1 MNLSAEIAYNLRV
14 LGLAPGA
21 TPADVRS
28 AFRRL
33 ARTCHPDVAGGQGAY
48 RFQEITGAYTF
59 LKGLTAEEL
68 RRFPSAGPER
78 PSESDGSHWPDL
90 FAWYR
95 RRAERAEAEA
105 EAAREAERREEER
118 RARVRDER
126 IDRVFARYEEALSER
141 LARMEGAADRLQVRD
156 IVSRLG
162 SSVLAVRHLVLGSL
176 GSLADRDEVLQA
188 IGEVLCRWEVDD
200 RTARLV
206 AGLPLSA
213 GSRRRL
219 AEGLVRR
226 ADALPDCLIS
236 ALLGLRMGKRP
247 DPDLMDRYLGRVAP
261 SGVAL
266 ILRYWPEGV
275 APSNGALLHLIHQDD
290 DRVLVPLLC
299 AMKQRFPAAALRFRA
314 RLTVLLEHPAP
325 TVRVWS
331 RALLPRPDGVQ

>member
-1 MNLSAEIAYNLRV
+1 MNLSSEIAYNLRV

-68 RRFPSAGPER
+68 RRLPSAGPER
-78 PSESDGSHWPDL
+78 PSEGSHWPDL

-95 RRAERAEAEA
+95 RRAERVEAEA

-176 GSLADRDEVLQA
+176 GSLASRDEVLQA

-247 DPDLMDRYLGRVAP
+247 DPALLDRYLARVRP

-266 ILRYWPEGV
+266 ILRYWPESV
-275 APSNGALLHLIHQDD
+275 SPSDGTLFRLIDTDD

-299 AMKQRFPAAALRFRA
+299 AMKQRFPAAALRLRP
-314 RLTVLLEHPAP
+314 RLTALLEHPAP

-331 RALLPRPDGVQ
+331 RALLPRPGGVQ